1 MPTAEIR
8 EDNAKALAVLV
19 KKTKRQIIA
28 GPHMMIHT
36 PAVPAGIWK
45 GRRMFGCA
53 MRSWIMAA
61 SSSIKAAQ

>member
-53 MRSWIMAA
+53 MRS
-61 SSSIKAAQ
+61 